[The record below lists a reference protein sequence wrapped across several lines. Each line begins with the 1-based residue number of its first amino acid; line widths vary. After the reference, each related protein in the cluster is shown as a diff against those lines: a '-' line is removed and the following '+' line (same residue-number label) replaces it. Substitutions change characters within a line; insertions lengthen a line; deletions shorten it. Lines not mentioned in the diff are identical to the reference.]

1 MRRKAEIELEIR
13 EKAQYYTNAMN
24 AARAVAGTEWESIHL
39 ESAAHFDKI
48 IKSLIEE
55 AKVARY

>member
-24 AARAVAGTEWESIHL
+24 AAKDVRGTEWESIHL
-39 ESAAHFDKI
+39 ESAAHFDKLVNE
-48 IKSLIEE
+48 LIEE
-55 AKVARY
+55 AKTAQY